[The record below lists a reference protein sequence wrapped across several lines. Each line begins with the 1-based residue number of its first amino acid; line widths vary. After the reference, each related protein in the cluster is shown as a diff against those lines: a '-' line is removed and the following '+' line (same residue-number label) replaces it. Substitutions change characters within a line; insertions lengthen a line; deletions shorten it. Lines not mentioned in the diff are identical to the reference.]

1 MTLINM
7 SFLFNLL
14 QPMLRIL
21 IVIFDIICVRF
32 SSRKGLSKSSTSMFS
47 SKLTLWNFIVW
58 LPYAYAFRLQHKEK
72 KITLICTSTVHS
84 LASKSC
90 IFDEII
96 PISSRLVKDLKYR
109 INLLRK
115 LSLIK
120 AQMRQPTISR
130 NLARGDALMIALNSS
145 KKISSEGDFT
155 NMTRLESAFSK
166 LFLKIFVP
174 LHLPPNEHAFHRS
187 LLKFLE

>member
-32 SSRKGLSKSSTSMFS
+32 SSRKGLSKSSTSIVFV
-47 SKLTLWNFIVW
+47 KVDAIGDFIVW
-58 LPYAYAFRLQHKEK
+58 LPYAYAFRLQHKE

-96 PISSRLVKDLKYR
+96 PISTSRLVKDLKYR
-109 INLLRK
+109 IN
-115 LSLIK
+115 
-120 AQMRQPTISR
+120 
-130 NLARGDALMIALNSS
+130 SS
-145 KKISSEGDFT
+145 
-155 NMTRLESAFSK
+155 
-166 LFLKIFVP
+166 
-174 LHLPPNEHAFHRS
+174 
-187 LLKFLE
+187 